1 MSRAREI
8 ADLGSPAASGLS
20 NRNLIIN
27 SAMAVAQRSASVTG
41 IGATSGYFTLDR
53 FKTTFGATSAGRL
66 TMSQSTVA
74 DLEGF
79 SNALKVDCT
88 TADTSIATGELFVIQ
103 HILEGFNLQR
113 LKASSTTTK
122 SFTFSFYA
130 KSNASRAIASE
141 FEFTNGTN
149 KQISKLHTIGTSWA
163 RYTMTVPAA
172 SSTQIDDDNS
182 AELTINFWLHAG
194 STYTSGTI
202 NDDALAPTTSAN
214 RAPGIGSLFASTNNT
229 LEITGIQLEVGDGPA
244 TPFEHE
250 SFDASLDKCKRY
262 YQKSFAYGT
271 APVNDITGVRMSE
284 MPPNNNASY
293 GGAIV
298 YLEKTMRANPTVVAY
313 NPQSAPSN
321 SGAYIND
328 LVNGS
333 VTTEYQIASVESFS
347 SKLRF
352 FLTTAPTTGGNPYG
366 CNWTASA
373 EL

>member
-1 MSRAREI
+1 MSKAAQLAALI
-8 ADLGSPAASGLS
+8 GSGQAQG

-27 SAMAVAQRSASVTG
+27 GGMNVAQRSASVTG

-53 FKTTFGATSAGRL
+53 FKTTFGATSAGRF

-88 TADTSIATGELFVIQ
+88 TADTSIAAGELFVIQ
-103 HILEGFNLQR
+103 NPLEGLNLQR
-113 LKASSTTTK
+113 LKASSSATK
-122 SFTFSFYA
+122 AFTLSFYA
-130 KSNASRAIASE
+130 KSNASRAIATE

-182 AELTINFWLHAG
+182 SELTINFWLHAG

-229 LEITGIQLEVGDGPA
+229 LEITGIQFELGEQA

-250 SFDASLDKCKRY
+250 NFGTTLAKCQRYFHRFQSDTPYDAFAPAYWLVTTQVYSVYEFPVTMRTQPSLAISGTSDWRIHSNGGDGGLGSLVANRSTPNNMQTY
-262 YQKSFAYGT
+262 SDQSGATGT
-271 APVNDITGVRMSE
+271 AGHAGAIR
-284 MPPNNNASY
+284 NNN
-293 GGAIV
+293 
-298 YLEKTMRANPTVVAY
+298 
-313 NPQSAPSN
+313 
-321 SGAYIND
+321 
-328 LVNGS
+328 
-333 VTTEYQIASVESFS
+333 
-347 SKLRF
+347 
-352 FLTTAPTTGGNPYG
+352 
-366 CNWTASA
+366 TASA
-373 EL
+373 YIEFSAEL

>member
-1 MSRAREI
+1 MSKAAELAALI
-8 ADLGSPAASGLS
+8 GSQTAQTG
-20 NRNLIIN
+20 RNLIIN

-53 FKTTFGATSAGRL
+53 FKTTFGATSAGRF

-88 TADTSIATGELFVIQ
+88 TADTSIAAGELFVIQ

-149 KQISKLHTIGTSWA
+149 KHISKLHTIGTSWA

-202 NDDALAPTTSAN
+202 NDDALAATTSAN

-229 LEITGIQLEVGDGPA
+229 LEITGVQLEVGDVA

-250 SFDASLDKCKRY
+250 DFGTTLAKCQRYTYIMSSSTSSATTEFINGAAYSASQVNAGMDL
-262 YQKSFAYGT
+262 
-271 APVNDITGVRMSE
+271 PV
-284 MPPNNNASY
+284 
-293 GGAIV
+293 
-298 YLEKTMRANPTVVAY
+298 TMRATPTVTYGNATGAYRFYRAGGNDPFDTLESDNPTNLHLQFAGTAGLSHTSGVA
-313 NPQSAPSN
+313 
-321 SGAYIND
+321 
-328 LVNGS
+328 GS
-333 VTTEYQIASVESFS
+333 VQ
-347 SKLRF
+347 LR
-352 FLTTAPTTGGNPYG
+352 YG
-366 CNWTASA
+366 DGAFVKADA

>member
-1 MSRAREI
+1 MTKAAELAALI
-8 ADLGSPAASGLS
+8 GSQTAQTG
-20 NRNLIIN
+20 RNLIIN

-53 FKTTFGATSAGRL
+53 FKTTFGATSAGRF

-88 TADTSIATGELFVIQ
+88 TADTSIAAGELFVIQ

-202 NDDALAPTTSAN
+202 NDDALAATTSAN
-214 RAPGIGSLFASTNNT
+214 RAPGIGSLFASTDNV
-229 LEITGIQLEVGDGPA
+229 LEITGIQLEVGEVA

-250 SFDASLDKCKRY
+250 DFGTTLAKCQRY
-262 YQKSFAYGT
+262 YYQLAQGSYMIVGMNDTTSNCETTFGLPVEMRADPALGTSGTSSEYSMRQNGSNIACDGGPTILGSGGKNVVGIRFTKGSGLNTSFA
-271 APVNDITGVRMSE
+271 
-284 MPPNNNASY
+284 SY
-293 GGAIV
+293 CFGN
-298 YLEKTMRANPTVVAY
+298 T
-313 NPQSAPSN
+313 
-321 SGAYIND
+321 SGAD
-328 LVNGS
+328 L
-333 VTTEYQIASVESFS
+333 
-347 SKLRF
+347 KLD
-352 FLTTAPTTGGNPYG
+352 
-366 CNWTASA
+366 A